1 MEGSLMRACT
11 AAFLLCV
18 ACQSGTTY
26 VMGGTTADEIRAV
39 LDQPQEGGAALSTG
53 RMIYLLP
60 VGELVNE
67 RNKLI
72 GTLKGAEVI
81 RFEDGIP
88 RDVVVV
94 GKAESRVMAF
104 ARPQVFE
111 AEYPEGTL
119 HVERAVPTGK
129 APTHYEV
136 SLIQKRRVVV
146 MEVKVSA
153 RLEGAWRALFD
164 AARKAGRLDSRL
176 STLPAGHDRPL
187 ASMGDIGIDLR
198 GIDSE

>member
-1 MEGSLMRACT
+1 MRSAIF
-11 AAFLLCV
+11 AAILCV

-26 VMGGTTADEIRAV
+26 EMGGTTPDEIKAV
-39 LDQPQEGGAALSTG
+39 LDQPPQGGAALSTG

-60 VGELVNE
+60 VGELMQE

-72 GTLKGAEVI
+72 STLKGAEVI

-94 GKAESRVMAF
+94 SRSESRVMAF

-111 AEYPEGTL
+111 AEYAEGTL

-129 APTHYEV
+129 APTYYEV
-136 SLIQKRRVVV
+136 SLIKKRRVIV

-164 AARKAGRLDSRL
+164 AARKAGRLDPRL
-176 STLPAGHDRPL
+176 SPLPAAYDRPL
-187 ASMGDIGIDLR
+187 NSMRDLGIDIR
-198 GIDSE
+198 GIEQE